1 MSISL
6 QPRPTGR
13 NLRGIVGQPTERGG
27 EPFYDPSQRIA
38 PPIDA
43 MALHG
48 LRGSNERK
56 YVATTNANHGL
67 PVAPNLPARNFTAAD
82 RRLHLHGDGR
92 GLAFP

>member
-1 MSISL
+1 M
-6 QPRPTGR
+6 G
-13 NLRGIVGQPTERGG
+13 N
-27 EPFYDPSQRIA
+27 PFYDPSQRIA